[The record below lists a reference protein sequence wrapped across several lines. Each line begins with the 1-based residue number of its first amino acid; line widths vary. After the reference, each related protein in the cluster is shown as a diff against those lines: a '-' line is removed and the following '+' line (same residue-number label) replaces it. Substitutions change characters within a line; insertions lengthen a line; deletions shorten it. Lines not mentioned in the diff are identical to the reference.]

1 MEVRA
6 SERMVSGDIPHDG
19 DMIPVEVWRTFR
31 PGDMDGEFPLYVLE
45 WGDNVANEWTE
56 AYHTLGQA
64 LGRLAVLA
72 DTGDNNPNA
81 SLPRGFRQD
90 AQGFEFAWN
99 RFTREAVE

>member
-72 DTGDNNPNA
+72 DTGRTLPHEPSLAFRHNP
-81 SLPRGFRQD
+81 QW
-90 AQGFEFAWN
+90 FELVWD
-99 RFTREAVE
+99 RFSREAVE